1 MSLLLRPSVI
11 LRQNGV
17 DNPGKRVELR
27 TRRRPAP
34 PVPGRHRKRQHL
46 RHRPRVDPI
55 TPRCFPPAHTRNLN
69 RVTNL
74 RIELHALHP
83 PAPAA
88 YRQTP
93 SAAAVSLRRNRTAR
107 PLQSGI
113 FSPALRGKAVA
124 GHPVA
129 SVAWLSVTATAKRT
143 QRSARV

>member
-55 TPRCFPPAHTRNLN
+55 TPRRFPPAHTRNLN

-93 SAAAVSLRRNRTAR
+93 SATGFLLRRHRTAR
-107 PLQSGI
+107 PLEWGFS
-113 FSPALRGKAVA
+113 SPALRAPLG
-124 GHPVA
+124 
-129 SVAWLSVTATAKRT
+129 VAWLFGRPGSPPRASSPPAATL
-143 QRSARV
+143 

>member
-1 MSLLLRPSVI
+1 MPLLLRPTLI
-11 LRQNGV
+11 LPQNGV
-17 DNPGKRVELR
+17 DDPGKRVELR

-55 TPRCFPPAHTRNLN
+55 TTRRFPPAHTLNLN

-83 PAPAA
+83 PASAA

-93 SAAAVSLRRNRTAR
+93 SAAAISLRRNRTAR
-107 PLQSGI
+107 PPQ
-113 FSPALRGKAVA
+113 
-124 GHPVA
+124 
-129 SVAWLSVTATAKRT
+129 
-143 QRSARV
+143 